1 MTSLVHRSVPLVLV
15 LACLAGC
22 GDSST
27 PAQTAPAAAPAP
39 APAAAAPAASAK
51 KEFAFRGKVES
62 VDPATKS
69 MSVAGEDVP
78 GWMMAM
84 TMVYKADKP
93 EVTDQVK
100 AGDQITAT
108 VYEGD
113 MQTLHDVKVVP
124 ATK

>member
-22 GDSST
+22 GDST
-27 PAQTAPAAAPAP
+27 PPAQTAPAAAPA
-39 APAAAAPAASAK
+39 AAAPAATAK

-84 TMVYKADKP
+84 TMVYKPDKP
-93 EVTDQVK
+93 EVIDQVK

-113 MQTLHDVKVVP
+113 TCDP
-124 ATK
+124 S

>member
-1 MTSLVHRSVPLVLV
+1 MTSLVHRSVPFVLV

-22 GDSST
+22 GDST
-27 PAQTAPAAAPAP
+27 PPAQTAPAAAPA
-39 APAAAAPAASAK
+39 AAAPAAPAK

-84 TMVYKADKP
+84 TMVYKPDKP
-93 EVTDQVK
+93 EVIDQVK

-113 MQTLHDVKVVP
+113 TQTLHDVKVVP

>member
-22 GDSST
+22 GDST
-27 PAQTAPAAAPAP
+27 PPAQTAPAT
-39 APAAAAPAASAK
+39 APAAAAPAATAK

-84 TMVYKADKP
+84 TMVYKPDKP
-93 EVTDQVK
+93 EVIDQIK

-113 MQTLHDVKVVP
+113 TSTLHDVKVVP

>member
-27 PAQTAPAAAPAP
+27 PAQTAPAA

-84 TMVYKADKP
+84 TMVYKPDKP